1 MVPTPTL
8 PTIKNN
14 VPRKLLG
21 LALTAVVIG
30 MHHKALAVLTTVDL
44 QSASQ
49 FAVLAGSGI
58 TVTGPTTIVG
68 DIGTYPTPFI
78 TGSGNI
84 ILIGVNHGNDAVE
97 RGQSGVFTLTRIVSC
112 SICASTAA
120 CSLALFFH
128 PIIPCPLAR
137 LNDASERSMPM
148 REKPPA
154 HRYAHAPKNDEFIS
168 HDECRKNHQ
177 RQPTRANRRACR
189 HTTDKKFD
197 RRIKDGCQ
205 AEQEHGNADPD
216 DAFQAGEFRAVF
228 ASRVLRN
235 YG

>member
-68 DIGTYPTPFI
+68 DIGTYPSPFI

-97 RGQSGVFTLTRIVSC
+97 RGQSRVFTLTSIMSC
-112 SICASTAA
+112 SICVAAAA
-120 CSLALFFH
+120 CSRALFFH
-128 PIIPCPLAR
+128 PIIHSILVRIHEA
-137 LNDASERSMPM
+137 LQATVAV
-148 REKPPA
+148 REKPPT
-154 HRYAHAPKNDEFIS
+154 HRHSHGPKNKQFIS
-168 HDECRKNHQ
+168 HQQ
-177 RQPTRANRRACR
+177 RR
-189 HTTDKKFD
+189 
-197 RRIKDGCQ
+197 
-205 AEQEHGNADPD
+205 
-216 DAFQAGEFRAVF
+216 
-228 ASRVLRN
+228 
-235 YG
+235 